1 MLHLFNILIAAYR
14 RHMAELHEKMSQFD
28 RMHASH

>member
-1 MLHLFNILIAAYR
+1 MLYLLNALIAAYR

-28 RMHASH
+28 KMHTSH